1 MILTPLHHADRYLPA
16 LPGMAE
22 ALAWLRAFDPALPDG
37 RHPIDGDRVFA
48 LVSSY
53 ATGPSTEKRFEA
65 HRRHADVQW
74 LASGAERIL
83 YLPADGL
90 AVAEP
95 YSDENDVL
103 FFEEPK
109 VSSSLLL
116 NPGDAALFFPEDAHK
131 PGCMAGARHDVR
143 KVVVKIRLDPPER

>member
-1 MILTPLHHADRYLPA
+1 VILTSLHHADRYLPA

-22 ALAWLRAFDPALPDG
+22 ALAWLRAFDPTLPDG
-37 RHPIDGDRVFA
+37 RHAIDGDCVFA

-74 LASGAERIL
+74 IATGAERIL
-83 YLPADGL
+83 YLPADSL
-90 AVAEP
+90 PVAEP
-95 YSDENDVL
+95 YNEENDIV
-103 FFEEPK
+103 FFDEPK

-143 KVVVKIRLDPPER
+143 KVVVKIRF

>member
-1 MILTPLHHADRYLPA
+1 MILTPLRDADRYVAA
-16 LPGMAE
+16 LPGTAE
-22 ALAWLRAFDPALPDG
+22 ALAWLRAWNPDLPDG
-37 RHPIDGDRVFA
+37 RHPVDGDRVFA

-65 HRRHADVQW
+65 HRLHADVQW
-74 LASGAERIL
+74 VASGAERIL
-83 YLPADGL
+83 YVPAHGL

-95 YSDENDVL
+95 YREDTDIL

-109 VSSSLLL
+109 VSTSLLL
-116 NPGDAALFFPEDAHK
+116 NPGDAAVFFPEDAHK

-143 KVVVKIRLDPPER
+143 KVVVKIRL

>member
-1 MILTPLHHADRYLPA
+1 MILTPLSGADAYAAL
-16 LPGMAE
+16 LPGMAD
-22 ALAWLRAFDPALPDG
+22 ALAWLRAWNPALPDG

-74 LASGAERIL
+74 IASGAERIL
-83 YLPADGL
+83 YTTAAGL
-90 AVAEP
+90 IVAEP
-95 YSDENDVL
+95 YSDESDIL
-103 FFEEPK
+103 FFEDPK
-109 VSSSLLL
+109 VSTSLLL
-116 NPGDAALFFPEDAHK
+116 NAGDAAVFLPRDAHK

-143 KVVVKIRLDPPER
+143 KVVVKIRL

>member
-1 MILTPLHHADRYLPA
+1 MILTPLRHADRYAPA

-22 ALAWLRAFDPALPDG
+22 ALEWLRAFDPGIADG

-65 HRRHADVQW
+65 HRRHADVQFV
-74 LASGAERIL
+74 ASGAERIL
-83 YLPADGL
+83 YVPADGL

-95 YSDENDVL
+95 YSEENDIL

-109 VSSSLLL
+109 VSTSLLVEA
-116 NPGDAALFFPEDAHK
+116 GDAAVFFPEDAHK

-143 KVVVKIRLDPPER
+143 KVVVKIRLGA

>member
-1 MILTPLHHADRYLPA
+1 MILTPLRDADRYAPA
-16 LPGMAE
+16 LPGMAD
-22 ALAWLRAFDPALPDG
+22 ALAWLRAFDASIPDG

-65 HRRHADVQW
+65 HRRHADVQFV
-74 LASGAERIL
+74 ASGSERIL
-83 YLPADGL
+83 YVPAAGL
-90 AVAEP
+90 TVAEP
-95 YSDENDVL
+95 YSDANDIL

-109 VSSSLLL
+109 VSTSLLVET
-116 NPGDAALFFPEDAHK
+116 GDAAVFFPQDAHK

-143 KVVVKIRLDPPER
+143 KVVVKIRLDG

>member
-1 MILTPLHHADRYLPA
+1 MILTPLGDADRCAPA

-22 ALAWLRAFDPALPDG
+22 ALAWLRAFDSSIPDG
-37 RHPIDGDRVFA
+37 RHPVDGDRVFA

-74 LASGAERIL
+74 IASGAERIL
-83 YLPADGL
+83 YVPARGL

-95 YSDENDVL
+95 YSEEHDIL
-103 FFEEPK
+103 FFEEPG
-109 VSSSLLL
+109 VSTSLLL
-116 NPGDAALFFPEDAHK
+116 NEGDAAVFFPEDAHK
-131 PGCMAGARHDVR
+131 PGCMAGARHEVR
-143 KVVVKIRLDPPER
+143 KVVVKIRLDP

>member
-1 MILTPLHHADRYLPA
+1 MIHFPLHDADRYAAL
-16 LPGMAE
+16 LPGMDA

-37 RHPIDGDRVFA
+37 RHPVDGERVFA

-65 HRRHADVQW
+65 HRLHADVQW

-83 YLPADGL
+83 HLPAAGL
-90 AVAEP
+90 PVAEP
-95 YSDENDVL
+95 YSAQSDVL

-109 VSSSLLL
+109 VSSSLLM
-116 NPGDAALFFPEDAHK
+116 NPGDAAVFFPEDAHK
-131 PGCMAGARHDVR
+131 PGCMAGARHEVR
-143 KVVVKIRLDPPER
+143 KIVVKIRL

>member
-1 MILTPLHHADRYLPA
+1 MIHTPLADADRYAAL
-16 LPGMAE
+16 LPGME
-22 ALAWLRAFDPALPDG
+22 AALGWLRAWDPALPDG
-37 RHPIDGDRVFA
+37 RHPVDGDRVFA

-65 HRRHADVQW
+65 HRLHADVQW
-74 LASGAERIL
+74 VASGAERIL
-83 YLPADGL
+83 YLPAAGL

-95 YSDENDVL
+95 YREADDVM
-103 FFEEPK
+103 FFEEPR

-116 NPGDAALFFPEDAHK
+116 NAGDAAVFLPQDAHK

-143 KVVVKIRLDPPER
+143 KVVVKIRL

>member
-1 MILTPLHHADRYLPA
+1 MILSPLRDLDRYAPA

-22 ALAWLRAFDPALPDG
+22 AIAWLRAFDPALPDG
-37 RHPIDGDRVFA
+37 RHAIDGDRVFA

-65 HRRHADVQW
+65 HRRHADVQF
-74 LASGAERIL
+74 AAAGSERIL
-83 YLPADGL
+83 YIPAAGL
-90 AVAEP
+90 TVAEP
-95 YSDENDVL
+95 YSDATDVM

-109 VSSSLLL
+109 VSTSLLVEA
-116 NPGDAALFFPEDAHK
+116 GDAAVFFPEDAHK

-143 KVVVKIRLDPPER
+143 KVVVKILLGG

>member
-1 MILTPLHHADRYLPA
+1 MIHVPLRDADRYAAL
-16 LPGMAE
+16 LPGMDA

-37 RHPIDGDRVFA
+37 RHPVDGERVFA

-74 LASGAERIL
+74 IASGAERIL
-83 YLPADGL
+83 HLPAEGL

-95 YSDENDVL
+95 YSEETDVL

-109 VSSSLLL
+109 VSSSLLMS
-116 NPGDAALFFPEDAHK
+116 PGDAAVFLPGDAHK
-131 PGCMAGARHDVR
+131 PGCMAGARHGVR
-143 KVVVKIRLDPPER
+143 KVVVKIRL

>member
-1 MILTPLHHADRYLPA
+1 MILTPLHQADRYLPA
-16 LPGMAE
+16 LPGLAE
-22 ALAWLRAFDPALPDG
+22 ALAWLRGFDPAIPDG

-53 ATGPSTEKRFEA
+53 ATSPSTEKRFEA

-74 LASGAERIL
+74 IASGAERIL
-83 YLPADGL
+83 YLPAEGL
-90 AVAEP
+90 AIAEP
-95 YSDENDVL
+95 YSDQSDVV

-116 NPGDAALFFPEDAHK
+116 SPGDAALFFPEDAHK
-131 PGCMAGARHDVR
+131 PGCMAGARHEIR
-143 KVVVKIRLDPPER
+143 KVVVKIRL

>member
-74 LASGAERIL
+74 IASGAERIL

-90 AVAEP
+90 TVAEP
-95 YSDENDVL
+95 YSDKTDVL

-116 NPGDAALFFPEDAHK
+116 TPGDAALFFPEDAHK
-131 PGCMAGARHDVR
+131 PGCMAGARHEVR
-143 KVVVKIRLDPPER
+143 KVVVKIRL

>member
-1 MILTPLHHADRYLPA
+1 MILTLLRDADRYGAA
-16 LPGMAE
+16 LPGME
-22 ALAWLRAFDPALPDG
+22 VALAWLRAFDPALPDG
-37 RHPIDGDRVFA
+37 RHAIDGDRIFA

-74 LASGAERIL
+74 LAAGAERIL
-83 YLPADGL
+83 YIPVDGL
-90 AVAEP
+90 TVAEP
-95 YSDENDVL
+95 YSDENDIL

-109 VSSSLLL
+109 VSTSLLL
-116 NPGDAALFFPEDAHK
+116 NTDDAAVFFPEDAHK

-143 KVVVKIRLDPPER
+143 KVVVKIRL

>member
-1 MILTPLHHADRYLPA
+1 
-16 LPGMAE
+16 MAE

-95 YSDENDVL
+95 YSDESDIL

-109 VSSSLLL
+109 ASSSLLL

-143 KVVVKIRLDPPER
+143 KVVVKIRLGSADRAPK

>member
-1 MILTPLHHADRYLPA
+1 MILTPLRDADRYSAA
-16 LPGMAE
+16 LPGMDE

-37 RHPIDGDRVFA
+37 RHAIDGDRVFA

-53 ATGPSTEKRFEA
+53 ATGPATEKRFEA
-65 HRRHADVQW
+65 HRRHADIQW
-74 LASGAERIL
+74 IAAGAERIL
-83 YLPADGL
+83 YLPAEGV

-95 YSDENDVL
+95 YSEENDIL

-109 VSSSLLL
+109 ASTSLLL
-116 NPGDAALFFPEDAHK
+116 NTDDAAVFFPEDAHK

-143 KVVVKIRLDPPER
+143 KVVVKIRL

>member
-16 LPGMAE
+16 LPGLAE

-37 RHPIDGDRVFA
+37 RHAIDGDRVFA

-74 LASGAERIL
+74 IATGAERIL
-83 YLPADGL
+83 YLPTDGL

-95 YSDENDVL
+95 YSDETDVL

-143 KVVVKIRLDPPER
+143 KVVVKIRLDSAQR

>member
-1 MILTPLHHADRYLPA
+1 VILTPLHHADRYLPA

-22 ALAWLRAFDPALPDG
+22 AVAWLRAFDRALPDG

-74 LASGAERIL
+74 IASGAERIL

-90 AVAEP
+90 AVAGP
-95 YSDENDVL
+95 YRDETDVL

-143 KVVVKIRLDPPER
+143 KVVVKIRL

>member
-1 MILTPLHHADRYLPA
+1 MILTPLRDADRYAPA
-16 LPGMAE
+16 LTGMPE
-22 ALAWLRAFDPALPDG
+22 ALAWLRAFDPSLPDG

-53 ATGPSTEKRFEA
+53 ATGPATEKRFEA

-74 LASGAERIL
+74 IAAGAERIL
-83 YLPADGL
+83 YVPVNGLP
-90 AVAEP
+90 VAEP
-95 YSDENDVL
+95 YSEENDVL

-109 VSSSLLL
+109 VSTSLLV
-116 NPGDAALFFPEDAHK
+116 NTGDAAFFFPEDAHK

-143 KVVVKIRLDPPER
+143 KVVVKIRL